1 MAEKD
6 KKASDDDTLA
16 NGKKLFA
23 LCEAHDTDNRT
34 SYQADTRF
42 VRAREQWPD
51 KIRAQREADGR
62 PCLTIDKLGPVIRQ
76 VVNDSR
82 QNKPSIKVHPVD
94 SEGDPETAE
103 IINGLIR
110 NIEYTSNADVAYDT
124 AVECSVGGG
133 FGYWRVGLDYA
144 YDDSF
149 DLDIQI
155 NRVPNPL
162 AIYGDPHS
170 TAADSSDWNVAFVV
184 DKMTK
189 DAFKAAYPKAT
200 VTDWDSDA
208 WRDNGDWLDEDSVLV
223 AEWWSRE
230 EYEKTIVK
238 DTTGRIYDEKDLT
251 EDEDLAFA
259 IKNKLITLATDKKGQ
274 PIRRI
279 AKCYRVTQRHMTG
292 AEILSEREWPG
303 KYIPIVPVYGDEF
316 WIDGKRYLRSL
327 INGAKDAQQ
336 MLNFWRTAGTEL
348 VALAPRVPYIGEEG
362 AFDVDQDRWQT
373 ANTKSHPFLEVSKGK
388 QIPQRQPLDSGVAAG
403 SMQEALNA
411 SDDIKAITGIYDAS
425 LGARSNETSG
435 RAIMARQ
442 REGDVSTFH
451 FIDNLAR
458 SIRHTGRVIIDL
470 IPHVYDA
477 PRIVRVIG
485 EDGSQT
491 PQAVN
496 QQAPVIDKET
506 GEPKTQPQLG
516 PNGQPVQ
523 GPDGQPMMEAVMA
536 IHDLTVGKYDLT
548 VSTGPS
554 FTTQRQETAEQMMML
569 IQAYPDAAPL
579 IGDILVKSLDWKGAD
594 EIAERLKKMLPA
606 QVSGAPA
613 IPPEVQKLVEE
624 GKQRLQEQAQEI
636 EGLKADIGVDQ
647 QKAAQQFE
655 LGKMKLQQERELG
668 MMRIANE
675 RDMAAMKDGGVET
688 QGADGKPAIKSRTDM
703 GFEAMMQGLNALG
716 QMVAQ
721 NGQATQ
727 QGLQTMAQ
735 VVAAPNELVRDPAT
749 GRAVGSRKVMK

>member
-1 MAEKD
+1 MSDKPSNDTPDKD
-6 KKASDDDTLA
+6 EVL
-16 NGKKLFA
+16 GKGKEMFA
-23 LCEAHDTDNRT
+23 LCESHESDNRT

-51 KIRAQREADGR
+51 AIRAQREADGR

-94 SEGDPETAE
+94 SEGDVETAE
-103 IINGLIR
+103 IINGIIR

-124 AVECSVGGG
+124 GVECSVGGG

-155 NRVPNPL
+155 QRVPNPL

-184 DKMTK
+184 DKMTR

-208 WRDNGDWLDEDSVLV
+208 WRNQGEWMQEDNVLV

-238 DTTGRIYDEKDLT
+238 DTQGRVYDEKDLT
-251 EDEDLAFA
+251 EDEDVAFA
-259 IKNKLITLATDKKGQ
+259 IANQLITLATDKQGQ
-274 PIRRI
+274 PLRRV
-279 AKCYRVTQRHMTG
+279 AKCYRVTQRIMTG

-303 KYIPIVPVYGDEF
+303 KYIPIIPVYGDEF

-373 ANTKSHPFLEVSKGK
+373 ANTKSHPYLEFAKGK
-388 QIPQRQPLDSGVAAG
+388 MPPQRQPLDSGVAAG

-411 SDDIKAITGIYDAS
+411 SDDIKSITGIYDAS

-470 IPHVYDA
+470 IPKVYDA
-477 PRIVRVIG
+477 PRVVRVIG
-485 EDGSQT
+485 EDGSQK
-491 PQAVN
+491 AKKVN
-496 QQAPVIDKET
+496 EPAPEIDE
-506 GEPKTQPQLG
+506 KT
-516 PNGQPVQ
+516 GQPVMQ
-523 GPDGQPMMEAVMA
+523 PKLGPDGQPIKDAEGNEMQEAVMA
-536 IHDLTVGKYDLT
+536 LHDLTVGKYDLT

-554 FTTQRQETAEQMMML
+554 YTTQRQETADQMMQL

-579 IGDILVKSLDWKGAD
+579 IGDILVKSLDWQGAE
-594 EIAERLKKMLPA
+594 EIAERLEKMLPPQVQGQA
-606 QVSGAPA
+606 Q
-613 IPPEVQKLVEE
+613 IPPEVQQAIAQGKEMIAKQAEE
-624 GKQRLQEQAQEI
+624 INQ
-636 EGLKADIGVDQ
+636 LKASQQTDMAKIAADQ
-647 QKAAQQFE
+647 QAKAAQRQADE
-655 LGKMKLQQERELG
+655 QTAMAEINSREAIANAEIASRE
-668 MMRIANE
+668 RIAVAT
-675 RDMAAMKDGGVET
+675 AAMNARARAAQPERT
-688 QGADGKPAIKSRTDM
+688 PA
-703 GFEAMMQGLNALG
+703 
-716 QMVAQ
+716 
-721 NGQATQ
+721 
-727 QGLQTMAQ
+727 
-735 VVAAPNELVRDPAT
+735 
-749 GRAVGSRKVMK
+749 